1 MAGKRANGEGSPRKR
16 RDGRWEWPVRL
27 GGKRHYI
34 YGRTKAEAQEKFE
47 ALKKEYEGG
56 RDLGVPSQTVE
67 AFLDRWMT
75 DVAHAT
81 LRPRTADYYAS
92 VIKRYIK
99 PAIGKV
105 QLNKLNPQHVQRMV
119 NGFPKD
125 LAPRTVRN
133 IRAILRRALNYA
145 LTWRLVTYNAAQGV
159 AMPKIEKYKARVPTP
174 EEAASFRKE
183 IKNSGREA
191 LYLLAMFLGLRR
203 GEVLG
208 LLKEDIDLERQEL
221 RITGQIQLIRGK
233 VERVPTKTEASR
245 RTLPIPD
252 VILPLVKKALQEHP
266 DSPLLFPSEAGTP
279 IRPRNLVRQF
289 KELLTKAKLPDT
301 IRFHDLRHFAATT
314 MLSMGADLA
323 TAQAVLGHT
332 DASITLN
339 FYAHALPSRTR
350 VVVNEVVNEAVKV
363 KAKED

>member
-1 MAGKRANGEGSPRKR
+1 
-16 RDGRWEWPVRL
+16 
-27 GGKRHYI
+27 
-34 YGRTKAEAQEKFE
+34 
-47 ALKKEYEGG
+47 
-56 RDLGVPSQTVE
+56 
-67 AFLDRWMT
+67 
-75 DVAHAT
+75 HAT

-339 FYAHALPSRTR
+339 FY
-350 VVVNEVVNEAVKV
+350 
-363 KAKED
+363 